1 MGLKP
6 RRRWAG
12 EGVQGRMDRR
22 FLREGAD
29 FCSPVAPTLHS
40 SYPSATWKSE
50 GLKQQYR
57 EFGGSESNHRMFVQL
72 FQSAE
77 KKSSLKPGFS
87 RVPRSDGGE
96 VRGHVWCNRAS
107 HSGGCPA
114 GSWSV
119 CSCKH
124 GGVICALLLLFSPPL
139 SLLSHHHRPADEHHL
154 QFSTHGLS
162 FCLFF

>member
-1 MGLKP
+1 
-6 RRRWAG
+6 
-12 EGVQGRMDRR
+12 MDRR

-29 FCSPVAPTLHS
+29 LCSAVAPTLHS
-40 SYPSATWKSE
+40 SYPSATWTSE

-57 EFGGSESNHRMFVQL
+57 ELGGSESNHRMFVQL

-87 RVPRSDGGE
+87 RVPRSDRGE

-107 HSGGCPA
+107 RSGGCPG

-119 CSCKH
+119 CSCN
-124 GGVICALLLLFSPPL
+124 GGVICARLLLFSPPP
-139 SLLSHHHRPADEHHL
+139 SLLSHHHWPADEPHL
-154 QFSTHGLS
+154 QFTTHGLGC
-162 FCLFF
+162 CLF